1 MLTRTRPLLAAAL
14 TLFGALA
21 VLSAPAEAAEYKSE
35 YKLSVVGSR
44 PIPIAEGAYRWAD
57 LVTEKTKGRITVKV
71 YPGSSLVGGDNTR
84 EFTGL
89 RQGSIDLLVN
99 STINLSPTVK
109 EANLFSLPFL
119 FPDSKA
125 FDAVAQ
131 GEPGKSLFG
140 ILETKQVVPLAVS
153 ENGFR
158 ALSNSKKPV
167 RTPDDLKGL
176 KVRVVGSPIFND
188 IFTALGANPTQMTFA
203 DLQPALS
210 TGAVDGQ
217 ENPVSL
223 FLAAKLY
230 GLNQKHL
237 TLWNYIADAGLFIA
251 NKEVWESWTPED
263 RALVREAAV
272 QAAAEF
278 TALSRQG
285 LTAEDRSALTALAAH
300 GVQVVTTEQTDVE
313 AFRKATRPVYEKW
326 TQTVGADLVRKAEEA
341 VAKSR

>member
-1 MLTRTRPLLAAAL
+1 MDKPDLPSIKIDNQGTDIPWHYRVRPRTPNHRPGGRRRCRRSGLLALL
-14 TLFGALA
+14 TPFP
-21 VLSAPAEAAEYKSE
+21 SSE
-35 YKLSVVGSR
+35 
-44 PIPIAEGAYRWAD
+44 
-57 LVTEKTKGRITVKV
+57 
-71 YPGSSLVGGDNTR
+71 
-84 EFTGL
+84 
-89 RQGSIDLLVN
+89 
-99 STINLSPTVK
+99 
-109 EANLFSLPFL
+109 FL

-131 GEPGKSLFG
+131 GEPGKALFG
-140 ILETKQVVPLAVS
+140 ILEAKQVVPLAVG

-158 ALSNSKKPV
+158 TLSNSKKPV

-176 KVRVVGSPIFND
+176 KGRVVGSPNFND
-188 IFTALGANPTQMTFA
+188 IFTALGANPSQMTFA

-251 NKEVWESWTPED
+251 KKEVWENWTPED
-263 RALVREAAV
+263 RTLVREAAV

-278 TALSRQG
+278 T
-285 LTAEDRSALTALAAH
+285 TLTALASH
-300 GVQVVTTEQTDVE
+300 GGQVVTTEQTDVE

-326 TQTVGADLVRKAEEA
+326 TQTVGDDLARKAEEV